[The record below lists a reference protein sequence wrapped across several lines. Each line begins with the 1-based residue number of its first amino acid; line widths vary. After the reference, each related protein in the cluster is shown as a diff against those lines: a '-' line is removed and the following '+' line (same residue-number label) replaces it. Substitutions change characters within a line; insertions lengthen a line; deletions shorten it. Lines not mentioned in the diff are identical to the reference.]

1 MASPSPK
8 TDPASESLP
17 QTVTLWLIGG
27 TQESAQLA
35 TALGEHPNCVI
46 TVTTA
51 RAKQLY
57 AHTPCPILVTRLTL
71 ENIGAFIQHYH
82 ISKILDVSHPH
93 AAAISQLAIQCSQDY
108 HLPYLRYER
117 PALVTNDSGCYTWA
131 NLTQLLT
138 QAKFQQERILVTLG
152 YRQLPI
158 LKNFWGEHTW
168 FVRIIPDQIA
178 LATALETGF
187 LPQQIIALWPPRE
200 SGFGTSHLAT
210 LGHYPGDC
218 QGFWFSRWR
227 RCEAGIGA
235 GIGSRTAFAPT
246 SSDKLPP
253 GDRRPPG
260 GTGVCPGVKH

>member
-57 AHTPCPILVTRLTL
+57 AHTPCPVLVTRLTL

-93 AAAISQLAIQCSQDY
+93 AAAISQLAIQCSQQYD
-108 HLPYLRYER
+108 LPYLRYER

-131 NLTQLLT
+131 NLTELLT
-138 QAKFQQERILVTLG
+138 QAKFHQERILVTLG

-187 LPQQIIALWPPRE
+187 LPQQIIALWPPVSRDLERAIWQHWGITQVIAKASGSPGGEDVKRE
-200 SGFGTSHLAT
+200 LAQELGVGLHL
-210 LGHYPGDC
+210 LQRPSLNYPQVTADL
-218 QGFWFSRWR
+218 QV
-227 RCEAGIGA
+227 AL
-235 GIGSRTAFAPT
+235 AFAQQA
-246 SSDKLPP
+246 
-253 GDRRPPG
+253 
-260 GTGVCPGVKH
+260 